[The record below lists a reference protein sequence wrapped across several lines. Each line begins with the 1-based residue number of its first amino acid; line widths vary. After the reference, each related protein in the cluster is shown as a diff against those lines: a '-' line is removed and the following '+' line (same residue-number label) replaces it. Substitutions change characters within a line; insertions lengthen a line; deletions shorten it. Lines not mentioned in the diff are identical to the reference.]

1 MRKVIFN
8 ICIFASFMFIAC
20 DGIFD
25 SDECVEEFVG
35 ITNISIPDDISI
47 NEEFEIKISY
57 IFTNGCLRLKR
68 VEEEKTDSKIY
79 IGLIQCKRM
88 PEWTCDTAVRYDTLR
103 KSFTLNQ
110 SGNYTITI
118 NDSSFTRKVRS

>member
-1 MRKVIFN
+1 MKKVIFN
-8 ICIFASFMFIAC
+8 ICIFASFMLISC

-68 VEEEKTDSKIY
+68 VEEEKTNSKIY

-88 PEWTCDTAVRYDTLR
+88 PEWNCNHEVRYDTLR
-103 KSFTLNQ
+103 KSFTLNK
-110 SGNYTITI
+110 SGNFTITI